1 MAREMLKLRKGD
13 QALCIKNDGKVELA
27 GIEGKPLID
36 DQGNM
41 QPVILFAA
49 AWARKTD
56 SKVMGVLFEN
66 FKQAVREGY
75 FGFDAKRDFA
85 AMESAAASG
94 AVTTQSASGAVT
106 TQSAS
111 GAVTTESPQQGGMKF
126 KETQTEEEYKKQKE
140 EEKRLE
146 AFAKNADPRVKK
158 QQEALAKG
166 AKVISTEP
174 FEKHRLPDLPVEQTM
189 AYKDA
194 SPEEKVK
201 MKEAYSPNDSSNET
215 EAQTVGNVTI
225 EEEIGNENK

>member
-1 MAREMLKLRKGD
+1 MVIMAREMLKLRKGD

-36 DQGNM
+36 EQGNM

-75 FGFDAKRDFA
+75 FGFDAKKDFA
-85 AMESAAASG
+85 AMESAA
-94 AVTTQSASGAVT
+94 ASGAVT

-126 KETQTEEEYKKQKE
+126 KESQTEEEYKKQKE

-194 SPEEKVK
+194 TPEEKVK
-201 MKEAYSPNDSSNET
+201 MKEAYSQTDISDET
-215 EAQTVGNVTI
+215 EASEPIVGNVTI

>member
-1 MAREMLKLRKGD
+1 MVIMAREMLKLRKGD

-36 DQGNM
+36 EQGNM

-75 FGFDAKRDFA
+75 FGFDAKKDFA
-85 AMESAAASG
+85 AMESAA
-94 AVTTQSASGAVT
+94 ASGAVT

-166 AKVISTEP
+166 AKIISTEP

-194 SPEEKVK
+194 TPEEKVK
-201 MKEAYSPNDSSNET
+201 MKEAYSQTDISDET
-215 EAQTVGNVTI
+215 EASEPIVGNVTI

>member
-1 MAREMLKLRKGD
+1 MVIMAREMLKLRKGD

-36 DQGNM
+36 EQGNM

-75 FGFDAKRDFA
+75 FGFDAKKDFA
-85 AMESAAASG
+85 AMESAA
-94 AVTTQSASGAVT
+94 ASGAVT

-166 AKVISTEP
+166 AKVISIEP

-201 MKEAYSPNDSSNET
+201 MKEAYSQTDISD
-215 EAQTVGNVTI
+215 EAEASEPIVGNVTI

>member
-1 MAREMLKLRKGD
+1 MVIMAREMLKLRKGD
-13 QALCIKNDGKVELA
+13 QAICIKNDGKLELA

-85 AMESAAASG
+85 AMESAA
-94 AVTTQSASGAVT
+94 ASGAVT

-194 SPEEKVK
+194 SPEEQVK
-201 MKEAYSPNDSSNET
+201 MKEAYSQTDISDEA
-215 EAQTVGNVTI
+215 EAQTIGNVTI

>member
-1 MAREMLKLRKGD
+1 MVIMAREMLKLRKGD

-36 DQGNM
+36 EQGNM

-75 FGFDAKRDFA
+75 FGFDAKKDFA
-85 AMESAAASG
+85 AMESAA
-94 AVTTQSASGAVT
+94 ASGAVT

-126 KETQTEEEYKKQKE
+126 KESQTEEEYKKQKE

-201 MKEAYSPNDSSNET
+201 MKEAYSQTDISDET
-215 EAQTVGNVTI
+215 EASEPIVGNVTI